1 MDKTDKMDVT
11 SERKSTAKLDT
22 LLEIERVVQKRWEEE
37 KIFEVDAPELN
48 TKEAIPEKYMVTFP
62 FPYMNGRMHLGHTFS
77 LSKCEFAVGYQRMLG
92 KKCLFPFGMHCTGM
106 PIKACADKLQREM
119 EDFGYPPQFP
129 IEEGVK
135 KEESKAKESEIGKDK
150 SKSKKSKVAAKT
162 GGLKYQWQIMSA
174 MGLAD
179 DEIKQFA
186 DPMFWL
192 KYFPPHWIT
201 DLKRMGVKVDWR
213 RSFITTDA
221 NPYFDSFVRWNF
233 LRLRDRNKVKFGKR
247 YTIFSPKDNQPCMD
261 HDRSSGEGVGP
272 QEYTLIKL
280 KVKEPYPSK
289 LASLKGKPVFL
300 VAATLRPET
309 MFGQTN
315 CWVRP
320 DMKYIAMST
329 KSGEVFITTRRA
341 ARNMSYQDMTPEN
354 GKVEVLAELIG
365 QDILGTPLEAPLSSY
380 KTIYSLPMLTI
391 KEDKG
396 TGVVTSVPSDAPDDY
411 AALRDLKNKPQLRE
425 KYGITDEK
433 VLPFEP
439 IPIIDVPGYG
449 NLCAVTACD
458 IYKVASQNDRDKL
471 TEAKED
477 TYKKGFYEGVMLV
490 EGFKGQ
496 KVQDVK
502 KIIQNQLIEQNAALL
517 YKEPEKLV
525 MSRSGDEC
533 VVALC
538 DQWFLDYGEP
548 AWRAQAEEAL
558 SAMNTFSDDVRHN
571 FLSTLDWLHEHAC
584 SRTYGL
590 GTKMPWDPQYLI
602 ESLSDSTIYMA
613 FYTVN
618 HLLQGGV
625 WDGSKPGPVNIRA
638 EQLTPEVWDYI
649 FYKSTPYPSSCGIA
663 KQVLDKLRREFEYWY
678 PVDVRMS
685 GKDLVPNHLTYFIYC
700 HCAMWP
706 DDKTKWPKAVRA
718 NGHLLINSEKMSK
731 STGNF
736 CTLEEAINKFSSDG
750 MRLSLADAGDH
761 IEDANF
767 VEKMAE
773 AGLLRLY
780 ALLEWVK
787 EMLEDKD
794 HLRTGPE
801 STYTFNDKV
810 FISEINKSILETKV
824 HYEGYLF
831 KAALRTSFF
840 EFQAKR
846 DMYREIETQGM
857 HKDLVLRFIET
868 QALLMAPICP
878 HVAEHIWGLLGKK
891 ESIMWARWPEAGPVD
906 ELLIQS
912 SQYLADC
919 AHEFRLRRKALQSAG
934 KGKKV
939 VAAPTHAVIW
949 VAKTYPPWQNLVLTT
964 LQKLHEANK
973 GFPDNKV
980 IAQELNSKAE
990 LKKYIKKLM
999 PFVQVAKE
1007 NVEKNGLKALAL
1019 TSELDEANI
1028 LNLNLPYL
1036 INTLEIE
1043 GVEVKSSD
1051 NADDKVKEECCPGK
1065 PFITFVTEPSV
1076 KLCFINP
1083 QPFSSLFELSLDIF
1097 EGDTSSKVISRI
1109 AKSDRSK
1116 FKDPSA
1122 LKLYRYDDGETGWR
1136 KIPDMSHILYGK
1148 SQIKE
1153 SSVFHIDTETN
1164 NVTISEN
1171 GSKVPVGPKLV
1182 YLLV

>member
-1 MDKTDKMDVT
+1 MEKPDRVDVT
-11 SERKSTAKLDT
+11 AERKSTVKLDT
-22 LLEIERVVQKRWEEE
+22 LLEIEKNVQQRWERE
-37 KIFEVDAPELN
+37 KIFEVDAAQLKN
-48 TKEAIPEKYMVTFP
+48 ANQEKYMVTFP

-119 EDFGYPPQFP
+119 EDYGYPPQFP
-129 IEEGVK
+129 AEQDIPKQEV
-135 KEESKAKESEIGKDK
+135 KESEIGKDK

-174 MGLAD
+174 MGMTD
-179 DEIKQFA
+179 DEIKNFA
-186 DPMFWL
+186 DPMYWL
-192 KYFPPHWIT
+192 KYFPPRWIT

-233 LRLRDRNKVKFGKR
+233 LRLRDNNKVKFGKR

-272 QEYTLIKL
+272 QEYTLIKI
-280 KVKEPYPSK
+280 KVKQPYPPK
-289 LASLKGKPVFL
+289 LQCVKDKSVYL

-315 CWVRP
+315 CWIRP
-320 DMKYIAMST
+320 DMKYIAMVT
-329 KSGEVFITTRRA
+329 KSGEIFVTTRRA

-354 GKVEVLAELIG
+354 GKVEVVAEFIG
-365 QDILGTPLEAPLSSY
+365 QDILGIPLEAPLTCY

-396 TGVVTSVPSDAPDDY
+396 TGVVTSVPSDAPDDF
-411 AALRDLKNKPQLRE
+411 AALRDLKNKAPLRE
-425 KYGITDEK
+425 KYGIKDEM
-433 VLPFEP
+433 VIPFEP
-439 IPIIDVPGYG
+439 VPIIDVPGYG

-458 IYKVASQNDRDKL
+458 VFKVSSQNDRDKL

-490 EGFKGQ
+490 EGFTGQ

-502 KIIQNQLIEQNAALL
+502 KIIQAQLIEKNDALL

-548 AWRAQAEEAL
+548 TWRAQAEEAL
-558 SAMNTFSDDVRHN
+558 SSMNTYSDEVRHN

-613 FYTVN
+613 YYTVN

-625 WDGSKPGPVNIRA
+625 WDGSKPGPANIKP
-638 EQLTPEVWDYI
+638 EELTPEVWDYI
-649 FYKSTPYPSSCGIA
+649 FYKTSPYPASCTIP
-663 KQVLDKLRREFEYWY
+663 KQTLDKLRTEFEYWY

-706 DDKTKWPKAVRA
+706 NDKTKWPRAVRA

-736 CTLEEAINKFSSDG
+736 CTLEEAIDKFSSDG
-750 MRLSLADAGDH
+750 MRLSLADAGDQ

-767 VEKMAE
+767 EEKMAE

-780 ALLEWVK
+780 AFQEWVK
-787 EMLEDKD
+787 EMISEKEQ
-794 HLRTGPE
+794 LRSSAE
-801 STYTFNDKV
+801 WSFNDKV
-810 FISEINKSILETKV
+810 FDSEINKSIMETKAN
-824 HYEGYLF
+824 YDSYLF
-831 KAALRTSFF
+831 KAALRTGFF

-846 DMYREIETQGM
+846 DKYREVETQGM
-857 HKDLVLRFIET
+857 HRDLVFRFIEV

-878 HVAEHIWGLLGKK
+878 HIAEHIWGLLGKK
-891 ESIMWARWPEAGPVD
+891 ESIMWALWPEAGPVD

-912 SQYLADC
+912 SQYLSDC
-919 AHEFRLRRKALQSAG
+919 AHEFRLRKKALMNPG
-934 KGKKV
+934 KGKKAV
-939 VAAPTHAVIW
+939 QVPTHAIIW

-964 LQKLHEANK
+964 LQQLYQANK
-973 GFPDNKV
+973 GFPDNKL
-980 IAQELNSKAE
+980 IAQELKDKPE
-990 LKKYIKKLM
+990 LKKYMKKLM

-1019 TSELDEANI
+1019 TSEVNEANVLA
-1028 LNLNLPYL
+1028 LNQLYL
-1036 INTLEIE
+1036 ANTLEIE
-1043 GVEVKSSD
+1043 GIEICNSVD
-1051 NADDKVKEECCPGK
+1051 ADDKVKEECCPGK
-1065 PFITFVTEPSV
+1065 PFITFITKPSV
-1076 KLCFINP
+1076 KLSLMNP
-1083 QPFSSLFELSLDIF
+1083 QPFSSMFEITLDIF
-1097 EGDTSSKVISRI
+1097 EGDITTKVINRLCLTDK
-1109 AKSDRSK
+1109 AK
-1116 FKDPSA
+1116 FKDSSK
-1122 LKLYRYDDGETGWR
+1122 LKLYRFDDAEAGWR
-1136 KIPDMSHILYGK
+1136 KIPDMTKILENKTLVSDSG
-1148 SQIKE
+1148 
-1153 SSVFHIDTETN
+1153 VFHIDQETN
-1164 NVTISEN
+1164 TVIFSDN
-1171 GSKVPVGPKLV
+1171 GSKVPIGQKML
-1182 YLLV
+1182 YLIS

>member
-1 MDKTDKMDVT
+1 MDKSEKVDVT
-11 SERKSTAKLDT
+11 AERKSTAKLDT
-22 LLEIERVVQKRWEEE
+22 LLEIEKNVQKQWEEE
-37 KIFEVDAPELN
+37 KIFEVDAPQQDAVDAN
-48 TKEAIPEKYMVTFP
+48 QEKYFVTFP
-62 FPYMNGRMHLGHTFS
+62 FPYMNGRIHLGHTFS
-77 LSKCEFAVGYQRMLG
+77 LSKCEFAVGFQRMLG

-119 EDFGYPPQFP
+119 EDFGFPPKFP
-129 IEEGVK
+129 VEEETKV
-135 KEESKAKESEIGKDK
+135 EAAVKESEIGKDK

-174 MGLAD
+174 MGLTD
-179 DEIKQFA
+179 EEIKNFS
-186 DPMFWL
+186 DPMYWL

-272 QEYTLIKL
+272 QEYTLIKMKL
-280 KVKEPYPSK
+280 KEPYPPK
-289 LASLKGKPVFL
+289 LSGLKGKPIFL

-320 DMKYIAMST
+320 DMKYIALLA

-341 ARNMSYQDMTPEN
+341 ARNMSYQEMTAQN
-354 GKVEVLAELIG
+354 GKTEVLLELIG
-365 QDILGTPLEAPLSSY
+365 QDILGCPLEAPLTSY
-380 KTIYSLPMLTI
+380 KVIYSLPMLTI

-425 KYGITDEK
+425 KYGVKDEM
-433 VLPFEP
+433 VLPFDP

-458 IYKVASQNDRDKL
+458 VYKVTSQNDRDKL

-477 TYKKGFYEGVMLV
+477 TYKKGFYEGIMLV
-490 EGFKGQ
+490 EEYKGQ

-502 KIIQNQLIEQNAALL
+502 KIIQARLIQENAALL

-548 AWRAQAEEAL
+548 SWRSQAEEAL
-558 SAMNTFSDDVRHN
+558 SKMNTFSEDVRNN
-571 FLSTLDWLHEHAC
+571 FMSTLDWLHEHAC

-602 ESLSDSTIYMA
+602 ESLSDSTIYMSY
-613 FYTVN
+613 YTIN

-625 WDGSKPGPVNIRA
+625 WDGSKPGPANIRP

-649 FYKSTPYPSSCGIA
+649 YFKTTPYPKSCGIP
-663 KQVLDKLRREFEYWY
+663 QSTLNKLKREFEYWY
-678 PVDVRMS
+678 PVDCRMS

-706 DDKTKWPKAVRA
+706 DDNTKWPKAVRA

-750 MRLSLADAGDH
+750 MRLSLADAGDQV
-761 IEDANF
+761 EDANF
-767 VEKMAE
+767 VEKMAD

-780 ALLEWVK
+780 ALVEWVK
-787 EMLEDKD
+787 EIVEEKVT
-794 HLRTGPE
+794 LRTGPE
-801 STYTFNDKV
+801 SSYTFNDKV
-810 FISEINKSILETKV
+810 FISEINKSILETKSN
-824 HYEGYLF
+824 YENYLF
-831 KAALRTSFF
+831 KAALRTGFF

-846 DMYREIETQGM
+846 DKYREMETLGM
-857 HKDLVLRFIET
+857 HRDLVIKFIET
-868 QALLMAPICP
+868 QALVMAPICP
-878 HVAEHIWGLLGKK
+878 HIAEHIWILLGKK
-891 ESIMWARWPEAGPVD
+891 ESIMTALWPQAGSVD

-919 AHEFRLRRKALQSAG
+919 AHEFRLRKKTLSAG
-934 KGKKV
+934 KGKKA
-939 VAAPTHAVIW
+939 VAPSTHAVIW
-949 VAKTYPPWQNLVLTT
+949 IAKTYPPWQNSVLTT
-964 LQKLHEANK
+964 LQELYQANK

-980 IAQELNSKAE
+980 ISQALLAKPE
-990 LKKYIKKLM
+990 LKKYMKKLM

-1007 NVEKNGLKALAL
+1007 NVEKNGIKALAL
-1019 TSELDEANI
+1019 TSEIDEANI
-1028 LNLNLPYL
+1028 LTINSAYL

-1043 GVEVKSSD
+1043 GLNVKPSD
-1051 NADDKVKEECCPGK
+1051 GADDKVKEECCPGK
-1065 PFITFVTEPSV
+1065 PFITFLTEPSV

-1083 QPFSSLFELSLDIF
+1083 QPFSSLFEFNLDIF
-1097 EGDTSSKVISRI
+1097 EGDTLAKVVNRI
-1109 AKSDRSK
+1109 ARTDRSK
-1116 FKDPSA
+1116 FKDPAA
-1122 LKLYRYDDGETGWR
+1122 LKLYRYLDAETGWR
-1136 KIPDMSHILYGK
+1136 KIPDMSRMLEGK
-1148 SQIKE
+1148 VNVDQ
-1153 SSVFHIDTETN
+1153 SSVFHIDSKSNT
-1164 NVTISEN
+1164 VTVSEN
-1171 GSKVPVGPKLV
+1171 GSKIPIGPKLV
-1182 YLLV
+1182 YLINL